1 MAKTKSKAKHGH
13 APRRRNGLR
22 NADGAPRKRSPTR
35 SPSESDASYP
45 SRSINGDEDRETPG
59 WKAIKTA
66 GGALGAALA
75 CAYIARENWIPPRAV
90 TGVVSAVGA
99 TLAVGGSKETYR
111 DIGLGV
117 MSAAG
122 SQLALLTIDNH
133 MATTAA
139 PQTTVATTNAP
150 ARRQASLDTLPA
162 GALESA
168 YRRARERLAMSQAV
182 GQPT

>member
-35 SPSESDASYP
+35 PPSESDASNA
-45 SRSINGDEDRETPG
+45 SNAIGGEEGRETPG

-90 TGVVSAVGA
+90 TGVVSISNAL
-99 TLAVGGSKETYR
+99 TLTSWTG
-111 DIGLGV
+111 
-117 MSAAG
+117 
-122 SQLALLTIDNH
+122 
-133 MATTAA
+133 
-139 PQTTVATTNAP
+139 
-150 ARRQASLDTLPA
+150 
-162 GALESA
+162 
-168 YRRARERLAMSQAV
+168 
-182 GQPT
+182 